1 MPVCLNHTDT
11 DAVTRC
17 YTCGKPLCARCIVQ
31 KDGNDYCSEY
41 CAEKGQLAGKRSDG
55 VLDSKSAVNK
65 AKRRRNII
73 LFIILIILIGGGAWY
88 YSQNKKEVD
97 KKLDKLGEKAE
108 KLKKSTEKTIKKHGS
123 ASEKAI
129 NDKIPESSKYKR
141 NREGLV
147 K

>member
-11 DAVTRC
+11 EAVTRC
-17 YTCGKPLCARCIVQ
+17 YTCGKPLCAKCVIQ
-31 KDGNDYCSEY
+31 KGPKDYCSEY
-41 CAEKGQLAGKRSDG
+41 CAEKGQAAGKRSDG

-65 AKRRRNII
+65 AKRRRNVI

-97 KKLDKLGEKAE
+97 KKLDKLGKQAE
-108 KLKKSTEKTIKKHGS
+108 QLKKSTEKTIKKHS
-123 ASEKAI
+123 SSTEQTVKKAI
-129 NDKIPESSKYKR
+129 PDSSKYKR
-141 NREGLV
+141 HREGLV

>member
-17 YTCGKPLCARCIVQ
+17 YTCGKPLCARCVIQ

-41 CAEKGQLAGKRSDG
+41 CAEKGQLAGQRSAG
-55 VLDSKSAVNK
+55 VIDKKSSVEK
-65 AKRRRNII
+65 AKRRRRIIVCII
-73 LFIILIILIGGGAWY
+73 LFILIGGGAWY
-88 YSQNKKEVD
+88 YSQNKKEMD
-97 KKLDKLGEKAE
+97 KKLDKLGAQAE
-108 KLKKSTEKTIKKHGS
+108 KLKKSTEKTIKKHGT

-129 NDKIPESSKYKR
+129 NDKIPDSSKYKR